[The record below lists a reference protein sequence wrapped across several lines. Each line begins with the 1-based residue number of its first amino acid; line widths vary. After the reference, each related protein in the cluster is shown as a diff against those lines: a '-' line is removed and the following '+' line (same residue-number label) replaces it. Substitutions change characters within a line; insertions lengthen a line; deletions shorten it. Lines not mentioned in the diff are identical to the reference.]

1 MFDWRACFGM
11 ILFIFFLI
19 LIVFL
24 IATGLYMM
32 CETGNAWG
40 FALVVGGSVLG
51 GGVVAGFGL

>member
-11 ILFIFFLI
+11 MFFIFFLL

-24 IATGLYMM
+24 IAGGFYMI

-40 FALVVGGSVLG
+40 FALIVGGAALG